1 MAHAIEK
8 GYPHLGFVVIDSPLK
23 SYADPKSKEQRDV
36 AVLTVTDRF
45 YSWLANWS
53 GPGQII
59 ILENQD
65 LKQIARE
72 LLKPI
77 EFVGDAGDEG
87 RTGFYP

>member
-1 MAHAIEK
+1 MN
-8 GYPHLGFVVIDSPLK
+8 
-23 SYADPKSKEQRDV
+23 
-36 AVLTVTDRF
+36 RF

-53 GPGQII
+53 GAGQII

-65 LKQIARE
+65 LKQIPRE

-87 RTGFYP
+87 HTGFYP